1 MGVKESPLQGE
12 HIFTLTRR
20 LRNKTDEMNT
30 IELKENWDGQK
41 DKLKKKFGYL
51 IDNYL
56 MFEEGKK
63 EVILRKL
70 QIKLGKTKAEVLKII
85 ADL

>member
-1 MGVKESPLQGE
+1 MQHE
-12 HIFTLTRR
+12 HIFRFTRR
-20 LRNKTDEMNT
+20 LREKPYEMKPF
-30 IELKENWDGQK
+30 ELNENWDEQK
-41 DKLKKKFGYL
+41 VKLKRKFGYL

-85 ADL
+85 SDL

>member
-1 MGVKESPLQGE
+1 
-12 HIFTLTRR
+12 
-20 LRNKTDEMNT
+20 MNT
-30 IELKENWDGQK
+30 IELKETLDDQK

-51 IDNYL
+51 VDNYL
-56 MFEEGKK
+56 MFEEDKK

>member
-1 MGVKESPLQGE
+1 MQSE

-30 IELKENWDGQK
+30 IELKETLDDQK

-51 IDNYL
+51 VDNYL
-56 MFEEGKK
+56 MFEEDKK

>member
-1 MGVKESPLQGE
+1 MVSPLQSE

-20 LRNKTDEMNT
+20 LRQKPDEMKP
-30 IELKENWDGQK
+30 IELEGNWNEQ
-41 DKLKKKFGYL
+41 KLKLKRKFGYL

>member
-1 MGVKESPLQGE
+1 
-12 HIFTLTRR
+12 
-20 LRNKTDEMNT
+20 MNT
-30 IELKENWDGQK
+30 IELKENWDDQK

>member
-1 MGVKESPLQGE
+1 MKP
-12 HIFTLTRR
+12 
-20 LRNKTDEMNT
+20 
-30 IELKENWDGQK
+30 IELEGNWNEQ
-41 DKLKKKFGYL
+41 KLKLKRKFGYL